1 MRSATPAAPRERSR
15 GSLLDGP
22 ERPDLLGRSCDK
34 VGLRFVQDVSLKRSL
49 IDLESQGKAHD
60 AALLDFRP
68 ADRNYEGIGPL
79 LQRGGDLEPIVQKPR
94 GSSRDLEGLQVIK
107 VGGVIGTPLSRPAS
121 RQNGSAV
128 AICAQSFHKANDL
141 VLPDALPQQHDV
153 RSDPLAGDGS
163 GGRPRNE
170 WSVRGTLGQRALSD
184 AVSRSPSDV
193 AIICSSAN
201 RSFYTGL

>member
-1 MRSATPAAPRERSR
+1 MMRIQGWLLFLIRGAGASR
-15 GSLLDGP
+15 P
-22 ERPDLLGRSCDK
+22 
-34 VGLRFVQDVSLKRSL
+34 F
-49 IDLESQGKAHD
+49 
-60 AALLDFRP
+60 
-68 ADRNYEGIGPL
+68 
-79 LQRGGDLEPIVQKPR
+79 
-94 GSSRDLEGLQVIK
+94 
-107 VGGVIGTPLSRPAS
+107 RPAS

-163 GGRPRNE
+163 GGRPWNE

-184 AVSRSPSDV
+184 AVSLSPSDV